1 MKPISN
7 ILSSKFKICS
17 FIATIF
23 VVYRHSF
30 VEQAFGL
37 DNVTVSPYL
46 NYSTHFMSSISEVA
60 VPIFFFISGF
70 FFIRGRYHDV
80 RGYKNMVVK
89 KNRTLFIP
97 FLIWNLIGLIVL
109 IMSNKYVY
117 ESGLFRFLEV
127 FFLSYNYGPLWY
139 VRDLMLLMLLS
150 PLYIWLFKDRIKWCM
165 ILFFPLIYYFW
176 TPVDNSLLSIEG
188 ILFFV
193 LGGCFS
199 NSDNFLEYKARK
211 GVSMPLILLWLI
223 MSSFFNL
230 WSNENLHRFN
240 ILLGVVSFWYLIDLI
255 PYRLKEIMKNLSQ
268 YSFFIYVTHFY
279 FVKSIK
285 IFIAHFFFQNEIVAW
300 CTFLL
305 LPLLASILLVI
316 VASEFKR
323 KYNKQYSF
331 LTGNR

>member
-1 MKPISN
+1 
-7 ILSSKFKICS
+7 
-17 FIATIF
+17 
-23 VVYRHSF
+23 
-30 VEQAFGL
+30 
-37 DNVTVSPYL
+37 
-46 NYSTHFMSSISEVA
+46 
-60 VPIFFFISGF
+60 
-70 FFIRGRYHDV
+70 
-80 RGYKNMVVK
+80 
-89 KNRTLFIP
+89 
-97 FLIWNLIGLIVL
+97 
-109 IMSNKYVY
+109 
-117 ESGLFRFLEV
+117 
-127 FFLSYNYGPLWY
+127 
-139 VRDLMLLMLLS
+139 MLLMLLS

-268 YSFFIYVTHFY
+268 YSFFICVTHFY

-316 VASEFKR
+316 VAGEFKR